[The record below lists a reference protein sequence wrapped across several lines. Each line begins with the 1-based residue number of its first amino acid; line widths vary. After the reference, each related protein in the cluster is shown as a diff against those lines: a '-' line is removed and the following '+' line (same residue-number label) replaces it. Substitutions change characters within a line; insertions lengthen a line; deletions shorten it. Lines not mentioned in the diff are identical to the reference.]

1 MPRCPPRLLSC
12 LLAGALGLA
21 AAPAALACSIAGP
34 ELHEVD
40 PDEVLVD
47 TESPAKPTGAALE
60 AVSRG
65 QGPQCDATGVC
76 MSTSCDDIGTLQLSW
91 TPGGDDRTLDDEL
104 GVILRVVEGEAPGG
118 MWPLDEVVVPRV
130 AGHATLVWVDGAD
143 DRQEPLDFVLAI
155 SEVDRAGNESAP
167 VELRVQHAGG
177 GGTGSDAAADDA
189 EGRGCSVAGGAAG
202 LAVLLPV
209 VGILGTRRRSL

>member
-1 MPRCPPRLLSC
+1 MSRRRPRLLSC
-12 LLAGALGLA
+12 LLGGALGLA
-21 AAPAALACSIAGP
+21 GAPAALACSIAGP
-34 ELHEVD
+34 ELHNVD

-47 TESPAKPTGAALE
+47 VEAPAQPTGAALG
-60 AVSRG
+60 AVRRG
-65 QGPQCDATGVC
+65 RGPQCDATGVC

-118 MWPLDEVVVPRV
+118 MWPLDEVVVPGA
-130 AGHATLVWVDGAD
+130 AGHAALVWVDGAD
-143 DRQEPLDFVLAI
+143 DRQEALDFVLAI

-167 VELRVQHAGG
+167 VELRIQLAGSG
-177 GGTGSDAAADDA
+177 AAADDSED

-202 LAVLLPV
+202 LLVLLPV
-209 VGILGTRRRSL
+209 VGILAGRRREH